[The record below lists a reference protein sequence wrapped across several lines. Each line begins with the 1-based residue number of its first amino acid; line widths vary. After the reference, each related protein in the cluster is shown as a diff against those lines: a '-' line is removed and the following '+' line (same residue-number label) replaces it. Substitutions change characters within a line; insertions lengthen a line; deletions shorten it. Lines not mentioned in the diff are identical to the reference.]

1 MKYKLKDIGTITTG
15 KTPSKKIVG
24 AYGKKINFLTPRDLN
39 GQRYS
44 EYTERRLSL
53 KGIECLKNYEVIPPS
68 ISVSCIGSDMGKVVF
83 NKTPIVTNQ
92 QLNSISNIRKDID
105 PLYLYYLLY
114 NKRILLKFMGS
125 DRGSTMPILSKREFG
140 NLEFEFPNLKTQ
152 KSISSRLDSLD
163 KKIEVNSRINDNLLE
178 LLDTEFHHQFS
189 HQTHF
194 RREKIRDYV
203 KITRGSSPR
212 PIKNFLT
219 TFGRPWIKI
228 SDISNLS
235 SPYLYKTK
243 QYISKLGISKS
254 KTVIPGTLI
263 LSNSAT
269 PGIPVISKI
278 VASVHDGWLIISDY
292 KLMNRNWFY
301 LFFRQIRQELL
312 KRANGSVFDNLK
324 ISIVENFPINVP
336 NKDLLK
342 RFEKIS
348 DPIFSEM
355 EKLQLEN
362 IRLTK
367 IKEALLN
374 LYF

>member
-1 MKYKLKDIGTITTG
+1 MKYFKLKEISEIKNGEQCNYSDKGIIPVYGSNGIIGYTDDLNAPENSIIIG
-15 KTPSKKIVG
+15 RVG
-24 AYGKKINFLTPRDLN
+24 ANAGSVFY
-39 GQRYS
+39 
-44 EYTERRLSL
+44 SL
-53 KGIECLKNYEVIPPS
+53 KKHWVSDNA
-68 ISVSCIGSDMGKVVF
+68 ISVVPNVNKVNPF
-83 NKTPIVTNQ
+83 
-92 QLNSISNIRKDID
+92 
-105 PLYLYYLLY
+105 YLYYALFNLDL
-114 NKRILLKFMGS
+114 NRLVEGSAQPLINQSILNSFEIS
-125 DRGSTMPILSKREFG
+125 VPSLSVQTSVIE
-140 NLEFEFPNLKTQ
+140 
-152 KSISSRLDSLD
+152 
-163 KKIEVNSRINDNLLE
+163 KIRVFDEKIAINNQINDNLLE

-189 HQTHF
+189 HKTHF
-194 RREKIRDYV
+194 RRAKIRDYV

-243 QYISKLGISKS
+243 QYISKSGISKS
-254 KTVIPGTLI
+254 KTVLPGTLI

-301 LFFRQIRQELL
+301 LFFRQKRQELL
-312 KRANGSVFDNLK
+312 KRANGSVFNNLK
-324 ISIVENFPINVP
+324 ISIVENFPINAP

-348 DPIFSEM
+348 NPIFSDM
-355 EKLQLEN
+355 EELQLEN
-362 IRLTK
+362 IKLTK

>member
-1 MKYKLKDIGTITTG
+1 MKYKNIKLGEAAEITMGQSPKSTYYNKEGMGIPFIQGVSTFGDNFPRIETYTTEYNKEAQKGDLLFSVRAPVGKINVANQTIAIGRGLASLKVKKGYSKSYIYYLF
-15 KTPSKKIVG
+15 KKIG
-24 AYGKKINFLTPRDLN
+24 NQLD
-39 GQRYS
+39 S
-44 EYTERRLSL
+44 
-53 KGIECLKNYEVIPPS
+53 
-68 ISVSCIGSDMGKVVF
+68 IGSGTVF
-83 NKTPIVTNQ
+83 SSINKKELI
-92 QLNSISNIRKDID
+92 
-105 PLYLYYLLY
+105 
-114 NKRILLKFMGS
+114 
-125 DRGSTMPILSKREFG
+125 
-140 NLEFEFPNLKTQ
+140 NLKIRVPEKLHDQ
-152 KSISSRLDSLD
+152 CKIADRLR
-163 KKIEVNSRINDNLLE
+163 KIDEEIEINNQINDNLLE

>member
-1 MKYKLKDIGTITTG
+1 MKAKLKDVVCIITDKKSSSLIDVNNYVSTENILPNREG
-15 KTPSKKIVG
+15 IRFPAKSLPRISKILSYQKNDVLVSNIRPYFKKIWFSDRDGVRSNDVLAFRTKNRKILLQKYLYLLLQSDTFFDYVNLTAKG
-24 AYGKKINFLTPRDLN
+24 TKMPRGDKKAILNFTFEL
-39 GQRYS
+39 
-44 EYTERRLSL
+44 
-53 KGIECLKNYEVIPPS
+53 PS
-68 ISVSCIGSDMGKVVF
+68 IS
-83 NKTPIVTNQ
+83 
-92 QLNSISNIRKDID
+92 
-105 PLYLYYLLY
+105 
-114 NKRILLKFMGS
+114 
-125 DRGSTMPILSKREFG
+125 
-140 NLEFEFPNLKTQ
+140 TQ
-152 KSISSRLDSLD
+152 KKLINYFFAIES
-163 KKIEVNSRINDNLLE
+163 KIKLNNRINDNLLE